1 MYIRAA
7 NLPGDLIRAHAE
19 GELVLFVGAGASRDA
34 PASLPDFI
42 SLARQIVLAVH
53 AEEPDLEAALTQ
65 PDLLLGRLEDA
76 GHEVHRLVADRL
88 QPPGSEPN
96 DLHRAIVDLAADP
109 AVRIVTTNYDKH
121 LSTALSDAG
130 EEIREYVAPALPM
143 GDDFDG
149 IVYLH
154 GSLTDEPRHLVV
166 TDRDFGRAYL
176 RHAWA
181 ARFLERM
188 YARYS
193 VLFVGYS
200 HSDVVLRYLA
210 RSLGDERRRYILT
223 SEPQRSDWRPLGLTP
238 IGYERVGHDH
248 SELPRILARWAELAT
263 MGLLDHR
270 QRTRELVAGAPS
282 HIPEE
287 MSYIEQAVADE
298 DRVAF
303 FVEFARGPEWLR
315 WVENQS
321 NFKALF
327 DPSAPPSAA
336 SKQLAAWFGEHY
348 ATDETMA
355 SEAVAAVERAGG
367 HLSAWLWDALGWC
380 LHRLEEPRESWLH
393 PLVTLLV
400 QQAPDNRRDWLEY
413 ALAASRWPED
423 RPTMLLLLERLT
435 EPRITLQKPLLG
447 DGPPHIEVEAPGSEY
462 LLRKV
467 WDEVLEPNLA
477 QAALDLVP
485 IVDRHL
491 RKANTL
497 LLSGRGL
504 GTFDSWSFRRSSVAP
519 HDQDDGDSRVD
530 LLLDIARD
538 SSASLMETAP
548 EVGGGYLAQWAAS
561 DARLL
566 QRLAIHGWAHRP
578 DRMADERIEWLL
590 ARGWLFETWLKTEVF
605 ELLRLSVAD
614 LSAEVSAHLV
624 EVAAAGPTTQDE
636 ARTHAYER
644 FNILT
649 WIVQYAPHM
658 AEAHQQLK
666 QVCEEY
672 PDFMPRTHPDLNVT
686 TESGWVEPNP
696 PMTPEQFHAKISNGA
711 SAALAELEQYRHV
724 PDHAF
729 GATNWSDVLTLLTKS
744 VKAYPEDGFELLD
757 ATPTLGDDQIGAV
770 IEGWAGAALKPAT
783 AEAVV
788 DRASSF
794 DLVAFVHP
802 LSRMLADGGANNAHP
817 TDWRRVPGARDLAR
831 RLWEVQPVDG
841 DEAVGPEADWLG
853 RAINHPAGR
862 LAEFWV
868 RVVALEWSEAGE
880 DWAGLPDEL
889 EAQLAH
895 LLVGDDMRSAMA
907 ETILASQLRMLFG
920 ASPDWATSNLIPLFT
935 RQEDDRAERAWHGFL
950 YWGWPTTGLLNAGL
964 LEAYLGPL
972 KRFETLDDRLQDQ
985 LSRHLAAIA
994 LSPDLEIEDW
1004 LRRVTAVATVDAR
1017 SSWMESVAWML
1028 PDLPAEAV
1036 EDNWQRWLRPY
1047 WEERLKGVPAPLTTT
1062 EGSALA
1068 LCVPHLTD
1076 SIGEAAHLATLAPA
1090 GLRDGFLPTFDTA
1103 TLALAPR
1110 PIAALVTHLLQ
1121 HVDGAFWD
1129 CSSLKELVGHLRLY
1143 LGQEDLT
1150 PILGEALRLKCLGA
1164 ADW

>member
-1 MYIRAA
+1 M
-7 NLPGDLIRAHAE
+7 
-19 GELVLFVGAGASRDA
+19 
-34 PASLPDFI
+34 
-42 SLARQIVLAVH
+42 ARQIALAVH
-53 AEEPDLEAALTQ
+53 AEEPDLEAALAQ

-88 QPPGSEPN
+88 QPTGSEPN
-96 DLHRAIVDLAADP
+96 DLHRAIVGLAADP

-154 GSLTDEPRHLVV
+154 GSLADEPRHLVV

-200 HSDVVLRYLA
+200 YSDVVLRYLA

-223 SEPQRSDWRPLGLTP
+223 GEPQRSDWRPLGLTP
-238 IGYERVGHDH
+238 IGYECVGHDH

-270 QRTRELVAGAPS
+270 QRTREIVAGAPS
-282 HIPEE
+282 QIPEE
-287 MSYIEQAVADE
+287 MSYLEQTVADE
-298 DRVAF
+298 NRVAF

-315 WVENQS
+315 WIESQPT
-321 NFKALF
+321 FKALF
-327 DPSAPPSAA
+327 DPTAPPSKA
-336 SKQLAAWFGEHY
+336 SNQLAVWFGEHY
-348 ATDETMA
+348 ATDKAMA
-355 SEAVAAVERAGG
+355 PEAVAVVERAGG
-367 HLSAWLWDALGWC
+367 HLTAHVWEALGRG
-380 LHRLEEPRESWLH
+380 LHRLDEPRESWLH
-393 PLVTLLV
+393 PIITLLV
-400 QQAPDNRRDWLEY
+400 EQAPNNGVGWLEF

-435 EPRITLQKPLLG
+435 EPNITLRKPLLG
-447 DGPPHIEVEAPGSEY
+447 DGPPRIEVEVPGQDY

-467 WDEVLEPNLA
+467 WDDVLQPNLP
-477 QAALDLVP
+477 QAAHDLVP

-491 RKANTL
+491 RKAGL
-497 LLSGRGL
+497 LLFSGRGF
-504 GTFDSWSFRRSSVAP
+504 GAFDSWSFRRSSVAP
-519 HDQDDGDSRVD
+519 HSQDDGNGRVA
-530 LLLDIARD
+530 LLIDIARD
-538 SSASLMETAP
+538 SIASLMETAP
-548 EVGGGYLAQWAAS
+548 AVGGGYLAQWATS

-578 DRMADERIEWLL
+578 DRTADERIEWLL
-590 ARGWLFETWLKTEVF
+590 ARGWLFETRLKTEVF
-605 ELLRLSVAD
+605 ELLRVAVAD
-614 LSAEVSAHLV
+614 LSAEVSAHLI
-624 EVAAAGPTTQDE
+624 EVAAAGPTTDVE

-649 WIVQYAPHM
+649 WIVQYAPEM
-658 AEAHQQLK
+658 DEAHQELDRVRK
-666 QVCEEY
+666 KH
-672 PDFMPRTHPDLNVT
+672 PDFKRRTHPDLNVT

-696 PMTPEQFHAKISNGA
+696 PMTPEQFHVNVSREGVAV
-711 SAALAELEQYRHV
+711 ALAQLEQYRHV

-729 GATNWSDVLTLLTKS
+729 GATNWSDVLTLLTQT
-744 VKAYPEDGFELLD
+744 VRAYPEDGFELLD
-757 ATPTLGDDQIGAV
+757 ATPTLGDDQVGAV
-770 IEGWAGAALKPAT
+770 LEGWAGAVLEPLT

-794 DLVAFVHP
+794 DIVAFVDP
-802 LSRMLADGGANNAHP
+802 LSRMLAEGGANSAYP

-831 RLWEVQPVDG
+831 KLWEIQPVDD
-841 DEAVGPEADWLG
+841 DEAVGPDADWLG

-868 RVVALEWSEAGE
+868 RAVAMEWSEAGD

-889 EAQLAH
+889 KAQLGH
-895 LLVGDDMRSAMA
+895 LLAGDDSRSAMA
-907 ETILASQLRMLFG
+907 ETIIASQLRVLFG
-920 ASPDWATSNLIPLFT
+920 ASPDWATSDLIPLFIW
-935 RQEDDRAERAWHGFL
+935 QEDDRAERAWHGFL
-950 YWGWPTTGLLNAGL
+950 YWGWPTTRLLNAGL

-972 KRFETLDDRLQDQ
+972 KKYETLDDQLQEQ
-985 LSRHLAAIA
+985 LTRHLAAIA
-994 LSPDLEIEDW
+994 LSPDVKIEDW
-1004 LRRVTAVATVDAR
+1004 LRRVTAVASVDAR
-1017 SSWMESVAWML
+1017 SSWLASVAWML
-1028 PDLPAEAV
+1028 AELPAEAV

-1076 SIGEAAHLATLAPA
+1076 SISEAAHLVTLAPA

-1121 HVDGAFWD
+1121 HVDGDFWD
-1129 CSSLKELVGHLRLY
+1129 CSSLREIVSHLRLH
-1143 LGQEDLT
+1143 LGEEDLT
-1150 PILGEALRLKCLGA
+1150 PILGEALRLKCFGA